1 MFEAKLV
8 QGTILKKIVDAI
20 KDIVTEANF
29 ECSSSGI
36 SIQSMDSS
44 HVCLVVIELNSDGF
58 EPYRCDR
65 NIALGLSLKPLST
78 VLKCA
83 NNDDS
88 ITLRAQDDSDTINF
102 VFESPNGDRTSQF
115 ELKLMDIDSEHL
127 AIPDSDYH
135 AVIKMP
141 SHELQRI
148 SRDMSQLG
156 DSLNI
161 TCTKEGVQFSAS
173 GDTGNGK
180 ILLKQSSSVDKEED
194 QVSIELNEGVHMT
207 FAIRYLNYFC
217 KATPLSPTVTLSL
230 RAENPLCE
238 SHADH
243 VIIT

>member
-1 MFEAKLV
+1 
-8 QGTILKKIVDAI
+8 
-20 KDIVTEANF
+20 
-29 ECSSSGI
+29 
-36 SIQSMDSS
+36 
-44 HVCLVVIELNSDGF
+44 
-58 EPYRCDR
+58 
-65 NIALGLSLKPLST
+65 
-78 VLKCA
+78 
-83 NNDDS
+83 
-88 ITLRAQDDSDTINF
+88 
-102 VFESPNGDRTSQF
+102 
-115 ELKLMDIDSEHL
+115 MDIDSEHL

-230 RAENPLCE
+230 RAENPLCLEYKIADFGSVSFFLAPKIDDEE
-238 SHADH
+238 SENVADD
-243 VIIT
+243 